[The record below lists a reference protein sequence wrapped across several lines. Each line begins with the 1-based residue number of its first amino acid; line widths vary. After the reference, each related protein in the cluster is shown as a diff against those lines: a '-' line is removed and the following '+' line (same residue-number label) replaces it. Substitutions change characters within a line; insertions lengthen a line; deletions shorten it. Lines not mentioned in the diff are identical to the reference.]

1 MQDRLNSPTTAERA
15 STLSGRNFLKTV
27 GIVSAGGFLAACAPA
42 TSTPQQQGADGEQPD
57 AAAQNLIA
65 WLGSWTPT
73 ESMERRLYP
82 DAGAVLLHGAVLHSS
97 YGRVMAGLLL
107 GSLPLVL
114 LFLFTSRLFVEGLTS
129 GAIKT

>member
-1 MQDRLNSPTTAERA
+1 MRMDTMQDRLNSPTTAERA
-15 STLSGRNFLKTV
+15 STLSRRNFLKTV

-42 TSTPQQQGADGEQPD
+42 TSTPQQPD

-82 DAGAVLLHGAVLHSS
+82 RTPGLYSCMEQYYTS

>member
-15 STLSGRNFLKTV
+15 STLSGRNFLTTA

-57 AAAQNLIA
+57 AAAQSLIA

-82 DAGAVLLHGAVLHSS
+82 RTPGLYSCMEQYYTS

>member
-42 TSTPQQQGADGEQPD
+42 TSTPQQQD
-57 AAAQNLIA
+57 AAAQSLIA
-65 WLGSWTPT
+65 WLGSWTTT

-82 DAGAVLLHGAVLHSS
+82 RTPGLYSCMEQYYTS